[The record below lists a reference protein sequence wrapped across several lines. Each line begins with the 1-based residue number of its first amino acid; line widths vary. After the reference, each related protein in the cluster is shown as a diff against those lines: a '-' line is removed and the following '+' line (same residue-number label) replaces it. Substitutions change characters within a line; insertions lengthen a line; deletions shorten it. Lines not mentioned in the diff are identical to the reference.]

1 MSLRIGTAEANS
13 TFLTQGQALK
23 SVLER
28 NPALAPVDVSVSAT
42 ASVENANRLAAND
55 IDFGFMASNWIG
67 RAKNGE
73 APFTQRIDLR
83 MVAPMNAGPLF
94 FIARADSDLH
104 RVSDVR
110 GRRLVVGPQQSG
122 MAQHARVILG
132 ALGLTFSDFTPV
144 YLDFAAGADALTRG
158 EADAQLQC
166 PIPNAVMTALAE
178 QTPVRVL
185 PYGHSDLEKVLGA
198 VPFYRRTIMR
208 EGAIRG
214 LDENSAQAA
223 VINVLVTHARVPAEK
238 VRDVASEIYAARDE
252 LPRRNALFSGIGEL
266 FTPLRSEGVR
276 ALEFGGVALHPR
288 ALLLPIRRPE
298 DCWRDRA
305 GPGGMSPGRNERPH
319 DLGAMS
325 ARARDALTAYQA
337 Q

>member
-1 MSLRIGTAEANS
+1 MTDKVSLRIGTAEANS

-28 NPALAPVDVSVSAT
+28 NAALAPVDVSVSAT
-42 ASVENANRLAAND
+42 ASVENANRLAADD

-73 APFTQRIDLR
+73 APFAQKIDLR

-94 FIARADSDLH
+94 FITRADSNL
-104 RVSDVR
+104 RMVTDVR

-132 ALGLTFSDFTPV
+132 ALGLTFSDFVPM
-144 YLDFAAGADALTRG
+144 YLDFAAGADALARG

-178 QTPVRVL
+178 RTAVRVL
-185 PYGHSDLEKVLGA
+185 PYGPGDLERVLGT
-198 VPFYRRTIMR
+198 VPFYRRTTMR
-208 EGAIRG
+208 KGAIRG
-214 LDENSAQAA
+214 LDKDVVQAA
-223 VINVLVTHARVPAEK
+223 VINVLVTHARAPDNK

-266 FTPLRSEGVR
+266 FSPLRSDGVH
-276 ALEFGGVALHPR
+276 ALEFGGVALHPGAVAAYR
-288 ALLLPIRRPE
+288 AAGLL
-298 DCWRDRA
+298 A
-305 GPGGMSPGRNERPH
+305 
-319 DLGAMS
+319 
-325 ARARDALTAYQA
+325 
-337 Q
+337 